1 MISIVAL
8 IRIVHNSALTLL
20 VASGGFMV
28 ASVVAFNTGFQPWA
42 DGLGITYLWNF
53 ALAIALYALLAV
65 LLVAKGIAGVIA
77 SRRQAQP

>member
-1 MISIVAL
+1 MTTIVNMIL
-8 IRIVHNSALTLL
+8 IVHSAAVTLL
-20 VASGGFMV
+20 FSSGGFMV
-28 ASVVAFNTGFQPWA
+28 AAVVAFNTGFQPWA